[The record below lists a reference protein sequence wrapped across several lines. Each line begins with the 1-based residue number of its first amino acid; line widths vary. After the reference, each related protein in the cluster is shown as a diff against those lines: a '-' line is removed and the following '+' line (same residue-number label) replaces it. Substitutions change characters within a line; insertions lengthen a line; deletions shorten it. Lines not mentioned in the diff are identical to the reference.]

1 MLHIVKQAAAAPAR
15 PAHGVRTIRRVESV
29 LDLKTYDEVLAGFSW
44 PRLWALFDGNEERMN
59 LAHECI
65 DRHRGKGTAISVKFA
80 DGRSEHYSF
89 DELSDLTGK
98 FANWLAQRGIGKG
111 DRVAVIVDPSLG
123 FYTGMFGAMKR
134 GAIAVPMFT
143 LFGPEGLALRINDC
157 KPKLILVQVD
167 PTPLRAQFPDAQ
179 VVRVDEAF
187 WAELKNVPGTFCWD
201 TKSSDL
207 ALFQYTSGTTRE
219 LPDAVK
225 HTHRSVVTLMVAA
238 LYGLG
243 LRPGDRY
250 FCPSSPAWGH
260 GLAHGTLSPLA
271 LGISTASYSG
281 KFDAARIFE
290 ALQEFRIDTMAAAPT
305 VFRMMRNSGR
315 KGGALKK
322 ISYAGEPMDAATASW
337 IEATFGVVP
346 ASMYGTTEVG
356 VALVNYPGLDGFR
369 IKPGSLGKPVP
380 GLKMAILGA
389 DGAELP
395 AKQSG
400 EISLRRKSGWVAL
413 KDRGYIDEDGYFY
426 IEGRSDDVII
436 SAGWT
441 MSAVEIENTLL
452 KHPAVL
458 EAAVVGAPDAVRGQV
473 AKAYIVARQ
482 TSDEVVGD
490 IQAFMKA
497 QLSKHEYP
505 RLVEFVGELP
515 KTPAGKVNRK
525 ALRERKA

>member
-1 MLHIVKQAAAAPAR
+1 MARVKS
-15 PAHGVRTIRRVESV
+15 I
-29 LDLKTYDEVLAGFSW
+29 LDLKTYDEVRRGFSW
-44 PRLWALFDGNEERMN
+44 DRLWALFDGNEARMN
-59 LAHECI
+59 LAHECV
-65 DRHRGKGTAISVKFA
+65 DRHRGKGTAISVKFS
-80 DGRSEHYSF
+80 DGRAEHYSF
-89 DELSDLTGK
+89 EELSNATGR
-98 FANWLAQRGIGKG
+98 FANWLARRGVAKG
-111 DRVAVIVDPSLG
+111 DRVAVIVEPSLG

-143 LFGPEGLALRINDC
+143 LFGPEGLALRVNDC

-167 PTPLRAQFPDAQ
+167 PAPMRAQFPDAQ

-187 WAELKNVPGTFCWD
+187 WAELHQEETAFSCE

-281 KFDAARIFE
+281 KFDARRILE
-290 ALQEFRIDTMAAAPT
+290 AMQDFRTDNMAAAPT
-305 VFRMMRNSGR
+305 VFRMVRNSGIR
-315 KGGALKK
+315 DEFKLALKK
-322 ISYAGEPMDAATASW
+322 LSYAGEPMDSETFTW
-337 IEATFGVVP
+337 IEQSLGVTP
-346 ASMYGTTEVG
+346 CSMYGTTEVG
-356 VALVNYPGLDGFR
+356 VALVNYPGLEGFQP
-369 IKPGSLGKPVP
+369 KPGSLGKPVP
-380 GLKMAILGA
+380 SAQMAILDA
-389 DGAELP
+389 SGAELP
-395 AKQSG
+395 PKQTG
-400 EISLRRKSGWVAL
+400 EISLKRKSGWVQL
-413 KDRGYIDEDGYFY
+413 KDRGYTDEDGYFY

-458 EAAVVGAPDAVRGQV
+458 EAAVVGAPDALRGQV

-482 TSDEVVGD
+482 ASDDVVGD

-505 RLVEFVGELP
+505 RLVEFVTELP